1 MKIEAFKKLIKESVR
16 EVLKEEGI
24 LKENNFQKID
34 PSKYM
39 VVEQF
44 KTTPYH
50 NSFQPTSTGDPLQ
63 DLLKQTMM
71 ESNDLSNYQ

>member
-44 KTTPYH
+44 KRTPYD
-50 NSFQPTSTGDPLQ
+50 NNFQPISTGDPLQ